1 VPEVHSELF
10 IDAPVDRVYELA
22 QDIERLPEFLPNVER
37 VTVQRREEGKVL
49 SEWVGRVPEFNR
61 NIAWVEEDV
70 WDEAARRCQFKCL
83 SGDWDKYDGSW
94 TFAEEGSGTRVVL
107 DICYEY
113 NVPLIGAL
121 IKKLLQ
127 KLVARSADETL
138 EGLRQM
144 AEEKE

>member
-1 VPEVHSELF
+1 LV
-10 IDAPVDRVYELA
+10 IDAPVNRVYELA

-37 VTVQRREEGKVL
+37 VTVQRREHGKVL
-49 SEWVGRVPEFNR
+49 SEWAGRVPEFNR

-70 WDEAARRCQFKCL
+70 WDDAAHRCDFTL
-83 SGDWDKYDGSW
+83 VSGDWDQYDGSW
-94 TFAEEGSGTRVVL
+94 SFEEENGRTRVVL
-107 DICYEY
+107 DIRYEY

-138 EGLRQM
+138 EGLRRM
-144 AEEKE
+144 AEVKE

>member
-1 VPEVHSELF
+1 MPEVHSELV
-10 IDAPVDRVYELA
+10 IDAPLDRVYELA

-37 VTVQRREEGKVL
+37 VTVQRREDGKLL

-70 WDEAARRCQFKCL
+70 WDHTAHKCEFTCL
-83 SGDWDKYDGSW
+83 SGDWDQYDGTW
-94 TFAEEGSGTRVVL
+94 TFAEEGNGTRVVL
-107 DICYEY
+107 DIRYEY

-121 IKKLLQ
+121 IRKLLQ

-144 AEEKE
+144 AEEKA